1 MDSVGM
7 HAINMPTLGSALEA
21 ILTPRGRYGGWRGP
35 LGGLGL
41 GLGFRLY
48 NSTVRIVPSETACG
62 WSYGVRG
69 GTCQSAAV
77 QGPGEPATVSFTAT
91 VNST

>member
-35 LGGLGL
+35 LGGSGL
-41 GLGFRLY
+41 GL
-48 NSTVRIVPSETACG
+48 
-62 WSYGVRG
+62 
-69 GTCQSAAV
+69 
-77 QGPGEPATVSFTAT
+77 
-91 VNST
+91 